1 MARPAPYWFLPI
13 SENDSAMIDE
23 LRPMLTYGWGCIPVT
38 CRLGRTA
45 FTTSIMPRNG
55 VFLIPLKVAVLKAE
69 SVSPAVAITI
79 HVTMALR

>member
-1 MARPAPYWFLPI
+1 VARPAPYWFLPI